1 MTSEFIVAVNCMVF
15 LSRYGKA
22 TSEEM
27 AKEACT
33 NAPRVRRVMAMMKKG
48 ALICTKEGAQ
58 GGYILCK
65 PSEDVTLGEIFV
77 LTSGYAHIYKSR
89 QSAIDHEC
97 MECSGMDAVMEK
109 IHKGMEENCRRY
121 LDTITLRDV
130 LKILQKEIKR

>member
-33 NAPRVRRVMAMMKKG
+33 NASRVRRVMAMMKKG
-48 ALICTKEGAQ
+48 ALICTKEGAR

-65 PSEDVTLGEIFV
+65 PPEEVTLGEIFA
-77 LTSGYAHIYKSR
+77 LTFGYAYTYKSR
-89 QSAIDHEC
+89 QGTIDQEC
-97 MECSGMDAVMEK
+97 MECSGMDAVMEE
-109 IHKGMEENCRRY
+109 IHKGMEEKCRQY
-121 LDTITLRDV
+121 LDTITLRDI
-130 LKILQKEIKR
+130 LKSLLEKNKR